1 MIDTIFALSSGSP
14 PAGIAVIR
22 ISGPDALAVHRTFT
36 TGRATDLAARHARLV
51 SLRDPASAGILDRC
65 VAIHFPGP
73 GSATGED
80 IVEWHVHGGRAVV
93 QAVLRALEDYGQQH
107 GTARPAQ
114 AGEFTRRA
122 FENGRIDLNEAEG
135 LADLLSAET
144 ETQRKAALRM
154 AEGHFSRRI
163 EGWRVRV
170 LFLAAMV
177 EAQLDFSDEDDVP
190 EEGQSHD
197 LKVEIIS
204 LRRELEHELERPSAE
219 RLRDGIAV
227 IIAGPPNAGKSTL
240 LNALAGRDAAIVSDI
255 AGTTRDRIEVPVA
268 IGGIAFLLTDTAGLR
283 DETEDTIEA
292 VGIER
297 SRQAM
302 EAADI
307 ILWLGDPKAKPR
319 DDAIAIG
326 ARCDAPD
333 FQASDAY
340 DLLLSVRQGTGLDA
354 LTALLCE
361 RAASV
366 LPGEGAY
373 VLHQR
378 QRSALAELVDCLTI
392 AQDNDDW
399 LIVAEELRRARNII
413 DRLTGK
419 AGVEDMLDGLFG
431 RFCIGK

>member
-1 MIDTIFALSSGSP
+1 VIDTIFALSSGSP

-22 ISGPDALAVHRTFT
+22 ISGPDALIVHRAFT
-36 TGRATDLAARHARLV
+36 AGRATDLAARHARLV
-51 SLRDPASAGILDRC
+51 SLRHPASADILDRC
-65 VAIHFPGP
+65 VAIYFPGP

-93 QAVLRALEDYGQQH
+93 QAVLRALEQH
-107 GTARPAQ
+107 GVARPAQ

-163 EGWRVRV
+163 EGWRVRI

-190 EEGQSHD
+190 AEGQSHD
-197 LKVEIIS
+197 LKVEIVS

-268 IGGIAFLLTDTAGLR
+268 MNGIAFLLTDTAGLR
-283 DETEDTIEA
+283 DETEDAIEA

-297 SRQAM
+297 SRQAL

-307 ILWLGDPKAKPR
+307 ILWLGDPAEKPR
-319 DDAIAIG
+319 ADAIAIG
-326 ARCDAPD
+326 ARCDAAD
-333 FQASDAY
+333 FQTSDDY
-340 DLLLSVRQGTGLDA
+340 DLLLSVKLGTGLDT
-354 LTALLCE
+354 LTDLLCE
-361 RAASV
+361 RAASI
-366 LPGEGAY
+366 LPVEGEY

-378 QRSALAELVDCLTI
+378 QRSALAELVDCLDI
-392 AQDNDDW
+392 AQDNSDW
-399 LIVAEELRRARNII
+399 LIVAEELRRSRNII